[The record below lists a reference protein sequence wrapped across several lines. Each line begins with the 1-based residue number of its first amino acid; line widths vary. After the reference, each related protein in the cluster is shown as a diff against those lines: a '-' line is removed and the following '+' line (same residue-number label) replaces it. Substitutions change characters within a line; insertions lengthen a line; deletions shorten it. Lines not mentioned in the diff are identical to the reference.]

1 MCNVFANVGGVVGNL
16 WDPVGGLE
24 KSGQLSNVLSDVNV
38 TNGNA
43 ITGKDF
49 TDMKANHVYS
59 NKNNKVVNV
68 VAEDDEILT
77 KDSTV
82 QRGEVL
88 EDAQIREK
96 KLLLYLKILL
106 KQKILISLLDM

>member
-1 MCNVFANVGGVVGNL
+1 ALISNSYAEGNLNNVQRFANVGGVVGNL

-24 KSGQLSNVLSDVNV
+24 KSGRLSNVLSDVNV

-43 ITGKDF
+43 IAGYNF
-49 TDMKANHVYS
+49 NGIKANGTYS

-68 VAEDDEILT
+68 VQEDDEILT

-88 EDAQIREK
+88 E
-96 KLLLYLKILL
+96 
-106 KQKILISLLDM
+106 